1 MASSRKLGVVEK
13 QIIPLSI
20 FPPEVREL
28 LNVFDADGSGSI
40 DPSELAAAA
49 KRARDDQKML
59 TRYRWLAVVGVV
71 LFVILSAM
79 QFGVSLAAVSLAKE
93 SHVTGATMTTLGGS
107 VVQTANSE
115 FVVGKDGVA
124 RQRNSTGPIAVS
136 VHSRVVSLNSDLPD
150 DVFVKMISIT
160 LTSQTNA
167 TLTSIV
173 QGFVRGEDGSAEL
186 ILPIG
191 TVRISGSQTFFS
203 NTDALSDVFAA
214 NGFIS
219 AVRQLHSEGGPR
231 FLVAEVASNVGTTSA
246 KKD

>member
-1 MASSRKLGVVEK
+1 MPSLSLTHP
-13 QIIPLSI
+13 PLSTPV

-28 LNVFDADGSGSI
+28 LAVFDADGSGTI

-49 KRARDDQKML
+49 KRSRDDQNTL
-59 TRYRWLAVVGVV
+59 TRFRWLAVVGVV

-93 SHVTGATMTTLGGS
+93 SHVNGATMTTLNGA

-150 DVFVKMISIT
+150 EVFIKMLYIT
-160 LTSQTNA
+160 LTSPTNA
-167 TLTSIV
+167 TLTIDV

-186 ILPIG
+186 ITPIG
-191 TVRISGSQTFFS
+191 TVRIIGGQTFFA
-203 NTDALSDVFAA
+203 NTDSLSDVFAT
-214 NGFIS
+214 NGFVS
-219 AVRQLHSEGGPR
+219 NVRQLHSEGGPR
-231 FLVAEVASNVGTTSA
+231 FLAADVASNIGTTAA
-246 KKD
+246 KWG